1 MNTLLWWGLSPLIM
15 LFSRWNVSCTQKGI
29 GWWIY
34 LTLIWTNC
42 LKSSLGKTLSTAA
55 WYMYGAFLSERS
67 KHLSKKTPQVW
78 PIRFSEH
85 VIFSKVLLEKCNVDE
100 MLENGHL
107 HVFKFPNLTK
117 IFANIF
123 TPNHHYHDHHH
134 GHHHHHQCCAL

>member
-1 MNTLLWWGLSPLIM
+1 M
-15 LFSRWNVSCTQKGI
+15 
-29 GWWIY
+29 
-34 LTLIWTNC
+34 TLIWTNC

-85 VIFSKVLLEKCNVDE
+85 VIFSKVLLENVDE

-107 HVFKFPNLTK
+107 YFIIQLKLCTFWLILFPTITIFDLSQKRLIETGRNILKIVVRKVGVRKFIDTSSRLTMQK
-117 IFANIF
+117 WF
-123 TPNHHYHDHHH
+123 TF
-134 GHHHHHQCCAL
+134 

>member
-1 MNTLLWWGLSPLIM
+1 M
-15 LFSRWNVSCTQKGI
+15 
-29 GWWIY
+29 
-34 LTLIWTNC
+34 TLIWTNC

-107 HVFKFPNLTK
+107 HIIIQLQLCTFWLISFSDFWILFPTITIFDLSQKRLIETGRNILKIVVRKVGVRKFIDTSSRLTMQK
-117 IFANIF
+117 WF
-123 TPNHHYHDHHH
+123 TF
-134 GHHHHHQCCAL
+134 